1 MAYKANPVTDHLG
14 NTHKFSLKVD
24 DVLSNKIDN
33 PWLIETVPLQVIK
46 EDYLILGSTHIL
58 SEIRDN
64 IRGIRQLDAYGTLAM
79 YALSE
84 RFSENA
90 SCKLY
95 INRKTICYDLFIDS
109 QKTLSN
115 NNQGITYKS
124 QFRKLNNLMYYR
136 QIKTKKGS
144 L

>member
-1 MAYKANPVTDHLG
+1 MVYKARAVTDHLG
-14 NTHKFSLKVD
+14 NTHRYNLKVS
-24 DVLSNKIDN
+24 DVVSDKIDN

-46 EDYLILGSTHIL
+46 EDSLIVGSTHTL

-64 IRGIRQLDAYGTLAM
+64 IRDIKQLDAYGTLAM

-84 RFSENA
+84 RFSENI

-109 QKTLSN
+109 QRTLS

-124 QFRKLNNLMYYR
+124 QFRKLNGLMYYR
-136 QIKTKKGS
+136 NLKTKKGS

>member
-1 MAYKANPVTDHLG
+1 MVYKAKAVTDHLG
-14 NTHKFSLKVD
+14 NIHRYNLKVS
-24 DVLSNKIDN
+24 DVLSDKIDN

-46 EDYLILGSTHIL
+46 EDSLIVGSTHTL

-64 IRGIRQLDAYGTLAM
+64 IRDIKQLDAYGTLAM

-84 RFSENA
+84 RFSENV

-109 QKTLSN
+109 QRTLS

-124 QFRKLNNLMYYR
+124 QFRKLNGLMYYR
-136 QIKTKKGS
+136 NLKTKKGS

>member
-1 MAYKANPVTDHLG
+1 MVYKARAVTDHLG
-14 NTHKFSLKVD
+14 NTHRYNLKVS
-24 DVLSNKIDN
+24 DVVSDKIDN

-46 EDYLILGSTHIL
+46 EDSLIVGSTHTL

-64 IRGIRQLDAYGTLAM
+64 IRDIKQLDAYGTLAM

-84 RFSENA
+84 RFSENV

-109 QKTLSN
+109 QRTLS

-124 QFRKLNNLMYYR
+124 QFRKLNGLMYYR
-136 QIKTKKGS
+136 NLKTKKGS

>member
-1 MAYKANPVTDHLG
+1 MVYKARAVTDHLG
-14 NTHKFSLKVD
+14 NTHRYHLKVS
-24 DVLSNKIDN
+24 DVVSDKIDN

-46 EDYLILGSTHIL
+46 EDSLIVGSTHTL

-64 IRGIRQLDAYGTLAM
+64 IRDIKQLDAYGTLAM

-84 RFSENA
+84 RFPKNV

-109 QKTLSN
+109 QRTLS

-124 QFRKLNNLMYYR
+124 QFRKLNGLMYYR
-136 QIKTKKGS
+136 NLKTKKGS

>member
-1 MAYKANPVTDHLG
+1 MVYKAKAVTDHLG
-14 NTHKFSLKVD
+14 NTHRYNLKVS
-24 DVLSNKIDN
+24 DVVSDKIDN

-46 EDYLILGSTHIL
+46 EDFLIVGSTHTL

-64 IRGIRQLDAYGTLAM
+64 IRDIKQLDAYGTLAM

-84 RFSENA
+84 RFSENV

-95 INRKTICYDLFIDS
+95 INRKRICYDLFIDS
-109 QKTLSN
+109 QKTSTN

-124 QFRKLNNLMYYR
+124 QFRKLNGLMYYR
-136 QIKTKKGS
+136 NLKTKKGS

>member
-1 MAYKANPVTDHLG
+1 MVYKAKAVTDHLG
-14 NTHKFSLKVD
+14 NTHKYNLKVS
-24 DVLSNKIDN
+24 DVVSDKIDN

-46 EDYLILGSTHIL
+46 EDFLIVGNIHTL

-64 IRGIRQLDAYGTLAM
+64 IRDIKQLDAYGTLAM

-109 QKTLSN
+109 QKTSTNSN
-115 NNQGITYKS
+115 HGITYKS
-124 QFRKLNNLMYYR
+124 QFRKLNGLMYYR
-136 QIKTKKGS
+136 NLKTKKGA